1 MRDYTGQKL
10 GRLTFLHFVK
20 KDDSG
25 KPIWKVRC
33 DCGTEFEVRSES
45 CKNGQTQSCGCIRRE
60 KSRERI
66 TNYNKRKRL

>member
-10 GRLTFLHFVK
+10 GRLTFLYFVR

-33 DCGTEFEVRSES
+33 DCGTEFDVRSES

>member
-10 GRLTFLHFVK
+10 GRLTFLHFVR

-33 DCGTEFEVRSES
+33 DCGTEFDVRSES

>member
-10 GRLTFLHFVK
+10 GRLTFLHFVR

-33 DCGTEFEVRSES
+33 ECGTEFDVRSES

>member
-10 GRLTFLHFVK
+10 GRLTFLHFVR